1 MCALLKEVS
10 TALNHKQRS
19 FMKKL
24 VTIFTVIIACVCIQS
39 RTIMALTFEIKD
51 RVRNWSNFFFLTLI
65 LIHPDHHLLSCILYV
80 FALLSCYYSCFN
92 ILEIMERKVT
102 SVDSLLKHTSKIKRL
117 VSKVNIIAG
126 LPLLLLVSI
135 FTALPGVICFSSQG
149 SSSLTISAWKISEI
163 FIVCLYC
170 TVILS
175 LVGLVIRLK
184 HKLETKRNN
193 VITKIRCQK
202 EADSKI
208 SIEWRICLDELSNMK
223 LFDFSIPSML
233 SIDIHLVLSTV
244 SSIITISILLIQ
256 SEASIKSNQMQG
268 N

>member
-1 MCALLKEVS
+1 
-10 TALNHKQRS
+10 
-19 FMKKL
+19 MKKV
-24 VTIFTVIIACVCIQS
+24 VTIFTVIIVCVYIQS
-39 RTIMALTFEIKD
+39 RTIMALTFGINIF
-51 RVRNWSNFFFLTLI
+51 RNWSNFFFLTLI

-102 SVDSLLKHTSKIKRL
+102 SVDSLLNHTSKIKRL